1 MRRRVPAPR
10 IEVRK
15 EGYMTDNELQ
25 VRVFEELLSDPKL
38 ASASI
43 AVAADG
49 GVIVLRGTVETLRQ
63 KLEAQRAAERVNG
76 VRKVDNDL
84 EVRLIGRKGKEDAEL
99 RADVLQALMLDS
111 LVPST
116 IDAQVRDGWVTLTGI
131 ADYQFQ
137 RDEAECVVT
146 NIVGIVAL
154 TDEVKL
160 VHPIPAAD
168 DVKQAI
174 KDSFER
180 SATIDAERVRVST
193 SDDTVTLEGLVS
205 SWAEHDA
212 AVAAAW
218 SASGVKHV
226 DDRLQVTY

>member
-1 MRRRVPAPR
+1 
-10 IEVRK
+10 
-15 EGYMTDNELQ
+15 MTDEQLQ
-25 VRVFEELLSDPKL
+25 VQVSEELLSDPKL

-43 AVAADG
+43 EVAAADG
-49 GVIVLRGTVETLRQ
+49 VLTLRGTVQTLRQ
-63 KLEAQRAAERVNG
+63 KLEAQRAAERVHG
-76 VRKVDNDL
+76 VKKVENDL
-84 EVRLIGRKGKEDAEL
+84 EVRLPRRNGKADAEL

-116 IDAQVRDGWVTLTGI
+116 VDAHVRDGFVTLAGV

-137 RDEAECVVT
+137 REEAERVVS
-146 NIVGIVAL
+146 NIVGIVGLA
-154 TDEVKL
+154 DDIKL
-160 VHPIPAAD
+160 VHPTPD
-168 DVKQAI
+168 TDQVKGAI
-174 KDSFER
+174 AESFER
-180 SATIDAERVRVST
+180 SATIDAQRVRVSA
-193 SDDTVTLEGLVS
+193 SDDTVILEGLVS

>member
-1 MRRRVPAPR
+1 
-10 IEVRK
+10 
-15 EGYMTDNELQ
+15 MTDEKLQ
-25 VRVFEELLSDPKL
+25 VQVFEELLSDPKL

-43 AVAADG
+43 AVAADD

-63 KLEAQRAAERVNG
+63 KLEAQRAAERVHG
-76 VRKVDNDL
+76 VKKVTNDL
-84 EVRLIGRKGKEDAEL
+84 EVRLIGPKGKEDAEL

-116 IDAQVRDGWVTLTGI
+116 IDAQVSDGFVTLTGS

-137 RDEAECVVT
+137 REEAEHVVI

-154 TDEVKL
+154 NDEIKL
-160 VHPIPAAD
+160 VHPSPSAD
-168 DVKQAI
+168 EVKRTI
-174 KDSFER
+174 GESFER
-180 SATIDAERVRVST
+180 NASIDAGRVRVST
-193 SDDTVTLEGLVS
+193 SEDTVVLEGLVS

>member
-1 MRRRVPAPR
+1 
-10 IEVRK
+10 
-15 EGYMTDNELQ
+15 MTDDELQ
-25 VRVFEELLSDPKL
+25 VQVSEELLSDPKL

-43 AVAADG
+43 AVAADD
-49 GVIVLRGTVETLRQ
+49 GVIALRGTVETLRQ
-63 KLEAQRAAERVNG
+63 KLEAQRAAERVHG
-76 VRKVDNDL
+76 VKKVDNDL
-84 EVRLIGRKGKEDAEL
+84 EVRLIGRKGREDAEL

-116 IDAQVRDGWVTLTGI
+116 IDAQVRDGFVTLKGI

-137 RDEAECVVT
+137 RDEAERVAT
-146 NIVGIVAL
+146 NIVGVVAL
-154 TDEVKL
+154 SDEIKL
-160 VHPIPAAD
+160 VHPSPDAD
-168 DVKQAI
+168 AVKRTI
-174 KDSFER
+174 SDSFER
-180 SATIDAERVRVST
+180 NATIDAGRVRVST
-193 SDDTVTLEGLVS
+193 SEDTVILEGLVS